1 MRSLRRYSRL
11 SRRSARPRRRNNHLL
26 SRLMVN
32 RPTRRRKVN
41 HHTCNIRSSLRPC
54 RSLSFNRRA
63 CRRNKGKCNVLLC
76 LRSNRW
82 HSRPSLRHRLL
93 LCVRRL
99 HLRRPLKLR
108 PQQSLQLL
116 LLRSLRP

>member
-41 HHTCNIRSSLRPC
+41 HHTCNIRSRLRPC
-54 RSLSFNRRA
+54 SSLTISRRP
-63 CRRNKGKCNVLLC
+63 RNVLLC